1 MSSFPLMLRPEPSGV
16 NYDVI
21 IIGSGPAGLTAAI
34 YTGRA
39 RLKTLVIAGSSWG
52 GQLMLTSEV
61 ENYPGFPDGI
71 LGPELMNNMLKQA
84 QRFGAEVVFEDAE
97 SVDFSK
103 RPFKVKAGDTAYEGD
118 AVIIATGASPRELGL
133 ESERRLKGKGVSNC
147 AVCDGAFFKD
157 KEVVVVGGGDSA
169 LQEALFL
176 TKFAKKVRI
185 IHRRSELRASKIL
198 QERAFENSKIE
209 FVWNSVVEEILGE
222 KRVEGVRIRRV
233 DTGEVFEIPCEGVFV
248 AIGYEPNTKIFKGQI
263 EMDEKGY
270 IIVKDNTKT
279 SVEGVFAAGEAK
291 DYRYRQAITAAGE
304 GCQAAL
310 DTIKY
315 LDEVKRHSEK

>member
-1 MSSFPLMLRPEPSGV
+1 MSSFALMLGPQPSQTF
-16 NYDVI
+16 YDVI

-34 YTGRA
+34 YTSRA

-61 ENYPGFPDGI
+61 ENYPGFPNGI
-71 LGPELMNNMLKQA
+71 LGPELMNDMLKQA
-84 QRFGAEVVFEDAE
+84 QRFGAEIIFEDAE
-97 SVDFSK
+97 SVDFSN
-103 RPFKVKAGDTAYEGD
+103 RPFKIKAGDITYEGN

-169 LQEALFL
+169 LHDALFL
-176 TKFAKKVRI
+176 TKIAKKVKI

-198 QERAFENSKIE
+198 QERAFENPKIE

-222 KRVEGVRIRRV
+222 NHV
-233 DTGEVFEIPCEGVFV
+233 
-248 AIGYEPNTKIFKGQI
+248 
-263 EMDEKGY
+263 
-270 IIVKDNTKT
+270 
-279 SVEGVFAAGEAK
+279 
-291 DYRYRQAITAAGE
+291 
-304 GCQAAL
+304 
-310 DTIKY
+310 
-315 LDEVKRHSEK
+315 

>member
-1 MSSFPLMLRPEPSGV
+1 MGGFTLMLGPQPSQTL
-16 NYDVI
+16 YDVI

-34 YTGRA
+34 YTSRA

-84 QRFGAEVVFEDAE
+84 QRFGAEIIFEDSE
-97 SVDFSK
+97 GVDFSK
-103 RPFKVKAGDTAYEGD
+103 RPFRIKVGDTTYEGN

-157 KEVVVVGGGDSA
+157 KEVVVIGGGDSA
-169 LQEALFL
+169 LHDALFL
-176 TKFAKKVRI
+176 TKFAKKVKVV
-185 IHRRSELRASKIL
+185 HRRSELRASKIL
-198 QERAFENSKIE
+198 QERAFENPKIE
-209 FVWNSVVEEILGE
+209 FVLNSVVEEILGE
-222 KRVEGVRIRRV
+222 NRVKGIRFRRV
-233 DTGEVFEIPCEGVFV
+233 DTGEVLEIPCDGVFI
-248 AIGYEPNTKIFKGQI
+248 AIGHEPNTKIFRGQV
-263 EMDEKGY
+263 EMDERGY
-270 IIVKDNTKT
+270 IIVRDNTKT
-279 SVEGVFAAGEAK
+279 SVEGVFAAGEVK

-310 DTIKY
+310 DAIKY
-315 LDEVKRHSEK
+315 LEEIEHSPT

>member
-1 MSSFPLMLRPEPSGV
+1 MLGPQPSQTL
-16 NYDVI
+16 YDVI

-34 YTGRA
+34 YTSRA

-84 QRFGAEVVFEDAE
+84 QRFGAEAIFEDAE

-103 RPFKVKAGDTAYEGD
+103 RPFKIKAGDITYEGN
-118 AVIIATGASPRELGL
+118 AVIIATGASPKELGL
-133 ESERRLKGKGVSNC
+133 ESEKRLKGKGVSNC

-157 KEVVVVGGGDSA
+157 KEVVVIGGGDSA
-169 LQEALFL
+169 LHDALFL
-176 TKFAKKVRI
+176 TKFAKKVKI
-185 IHRRSELRASKIL
+185 IHRRNELRASRIL
-198 QERAFENSKIE
+198 QERAFENPKIE
-209 FVWNSVVEEILGE
+209 FVWNSIVEEILGE
-222 KRVEGVRIRRV
+222 NRVKGVRVRRV
-233 DTGEVFEIPCEGVFV
+233 DTGEVLEIPCDGVFI
-248 AIGYEPNTKIFKGQI
+248 AIGYEPNTRIFMGQV
-263 EMDEKGY
+263 EMDERGY
-270 IIVKDNTKT
+270 IIVRDNTKT
-279 SVEGVFAAGEAK
+279 SVEGVFAAGEVK

-310 DTIKY
+310 DAIRY
-315 LDEVKRHSEK
+315 LDEAGRYSKK